1 MRILRRQ
8 VSSLLQVSEQRWAS
22 FVSSSLESSYPMSPI
37 FDLDEEAQLVAIA
50 DACDRAR
57 ANGLESDAQTLAF
70 VHLMHEFAPDFDQHP
85 YLRAILDAP
94 GQPIA
99 ARWERLFDREDDALE
114 RAYREIERDQ
124 ERPGRS
130 FHIERYERIE
140 EAFPT
145 SHRDPRFARCFR
157 EIKAR
162 HEARRARL
170 GERQEARPPRR
181 EEEGSL
187 PHEREVG

>member
-8 VSSLLQVSEQRWAS
+8 VGSLLQVSEDRWVS
-22 FVSSSLESSYPMSPI
+22 FVASSLKSSYPMSPI
-37 FDLDEEAQLVAIA
+37 FDLDEGAQLATIA

-57 ANGLESDAQTLAF
+57 ANSLETDAQVLAF

-94 GQPIA
+94 AEPIA
-99 ARWERLFDREDDALE
+99 ARWERLFERKDDALD
-114 RAYREIERDQ
+114 RAYREIEQDH

-130 FHIERYERIE
+130 FHIERHERIE

-162 HEARRARL
+162 HEALRARL

-187 PHEREVG
+187 PDERETG